1 EYGTLGRGVGQ
12 IIRRLRWLV
21 QAAPDL
27 SITFHTVLRPELSL
41 RDVIAQLRRLK
52 LRRLSQLLYRFW
64 RTGALARRS
73 YKVLRQAQKRKRLVC
88 ITHTRQ
94 DKRWLRDVHGM
105 RDVHDH
111 PLSYFSPLQAA
122 EIRDRASRSQFPILA
137 SLPEGTKLIG
147 TFGFLS
153 PYKG

>member
-1 EYGTLGRGVGQ
+1 CGVAGYARALAQQLDTHFEVKLFGLDQYLLRNPCGRLGEAGDKNIKSIASGRHPFDSVSIQLEYGTCVRWGRQ

-94 DKRWLRDVHGM
+94 D
-105 RDVHDH
+105 
-111 PLSYFSPLQAA
+111 
-122 EIRDRASRSQFPILA
+122 
-137 SLPEGTKLIG
+137 
-147 TFGFLS
+147 
-153 PYKG
+153 